1 MSKLHTTLLAGVA
14 VLALAFAATAFG
26 GDVTQGDT
34 SQSNGNGGTTNS
46 GSNTSGQVSILGQTS
61 SALSLTSVGLTGGA
75 GGAGETVPR
84 IRQAPAGPRRAVP
97 VRLQRVARPT
107 RRRPVGIR
115 CSAWEPGTQRRPRSQ
130 MATLVP
136 ALGPGPS
143 RMAVTPTARRGT
155 AAMAALGAMPSSP
168 VLQLV
173 VTHPRVTSRSSAS
186 RAISRSR
193 LFL

>member
-75 GGAGETVPR
+75 GGAGDNSSSNT
-84 IRQAPAGPRRAVP
+84 AGN
-97 VRLQRVARPT
+97 
-107 RRRPVGIR
+107 G
-115 CSAWEPGTQRRPRSQ
+115 
-130 MATLVP
+130 
-136 ALGPGPS
+136 
-143 RMAVTPTARRGT
+143 GT
-155 AAMAALGAMPSSP
+155 ATSVAGSTATGGDD
-168 VLQLV
+168 QLDGDRWGFAV
-173 VTHPRVTSRSSAS
+173 QPGNRERSVGPD
-186 RAISRSR
+186 RRWQR
-193 LFL
+193 WFQRWVRGHLEWW